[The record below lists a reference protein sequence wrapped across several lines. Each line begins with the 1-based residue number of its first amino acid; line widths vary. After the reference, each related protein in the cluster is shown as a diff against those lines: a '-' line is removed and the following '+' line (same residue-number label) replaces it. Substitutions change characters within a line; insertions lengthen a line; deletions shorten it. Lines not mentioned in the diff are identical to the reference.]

1 MLSLNLFHTSLTPCS
16 RLSNGHFYCKRYSQL
31 ETRSWHKHFNSP
43 ILGAGRFSVLAQN
56 CAKTLFQPK
65 FLRKYFSR
73 QWRVFLLAEIFH
85 ELFRVQMHIK
95 VNILT
100 RLSRVNNDPGWQNF
114 WVVTNPGCPKGHE
127 LSQPQIRGTRHPLG
141 VFRWIFQ
148 SRAHCKCCFG
158 SLC

>member
-1 MLSLNLFHTSLTPCS
+1 MLSLHRLHTSLTPCS

-31 ETRSWHKHFNSP
+31 ETRSWHKYFDSP
-43 ILGAGRFSVLAQN
+43 IWALFLCWRKIVP
-56 CAKTLFQPK
+56 KLFQPK

-73 QWRVFLLAEIFH
+73 QWRVFLLSEIFH
-85 ELFRVQMHIK
+85 ELFRVQMRIK

-114 WVVTNPGCPKGHE
+114 WVVTNPGCPKAHE
-127 LSQPQIRGTRHPLG
+127 LSQPQFRGTRHPLG

-148 SRAHCKCCFG
+148 SRVHCTCCFG